1 MTDSQIRTHL
11 HNITETIR
19 DVDNPQHAEKVRRT
33 WAACAAKWLL
43 EIVEELDRRIGK
55 DD

>member
-1 MTDSQIRTHL
+1 MTDDQICTHL
-11 HNITETIR
+11 RNITETIR
-19 DVDNPQHAEKVRRT
+19 DVDNSQHSERVRRT